1 MPSIFTFRKD
11 TTPSRTSRYTQRH
24 DIVDNSVVDDV
35 PMEVVIG
42 EESGNESS
50 DEMEDGIEPL

>member
-1 MPSIFTFRKD
+1 
-11 TTPSRTSRYTQRH
+11 
-24 DIVDNSVVDDV
+24 VVDDV